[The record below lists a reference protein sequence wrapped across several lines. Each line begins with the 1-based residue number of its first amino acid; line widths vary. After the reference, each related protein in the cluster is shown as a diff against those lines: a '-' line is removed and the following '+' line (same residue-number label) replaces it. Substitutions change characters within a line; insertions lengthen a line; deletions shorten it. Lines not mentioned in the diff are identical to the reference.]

1 MPDFLLPL
9 HNSAASLNCCAVCK
23 RYSHGFESCSMHSG
37 DVLQS
42 LTTDINF
49 DHRGT
54 RQRDGS
60 FNKWVDQIRL
70 ICGLCGSSRGSIADI
85 YLRTKNE
92 NSHAKQRSSCFI
104 TVNAK
109 KRKRDIVGCKRGE
122 TKRRV
127 EQREKKE
134 SQARHIIPTAPR
146 FCFTWWFRK
155 DVNGFESFSTP
166 RRAVQGC

>member
-1 MPDFLLPL
+1 MICVGWFWGCMTMDTTLSMPDFLLPL

-23 RYSHGFESCSMHSG
+23 RYSHRFESCSMHSG

-85 YLRTKNE
+85 YLRTENE

-104 TVNAK
+104 TVYAK
-109 KRKRDIVGCKRGE
+109 KRKRGYCGMQNRRNEMKSRAKEKERVASPRNLPQS
-122 TKRRV
+122 TKV
-127 EQREKKE
+127 LFN
-134 SQARHIIPTAPR
+134 S
-146 FCFTWWFRK
+146 
-155 DVNGFESFSTP
+155 V
-166 RRAVQGC
+166 V